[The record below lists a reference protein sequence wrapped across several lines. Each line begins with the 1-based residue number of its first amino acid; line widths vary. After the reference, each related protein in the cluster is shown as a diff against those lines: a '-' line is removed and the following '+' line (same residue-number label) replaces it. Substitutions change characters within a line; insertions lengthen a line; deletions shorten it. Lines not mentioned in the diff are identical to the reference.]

1 MGKRIHTMEFNKV
14 EIVNNL
20 KTLESAILKAR
31 DGIDLNQK
39 SGMDLTK
46 AFNDLDQIGDD
57 LACVRILMNKI
68 ECDQITEF
76 PLVER
81 TNFMSGKTFL
91 EEPDRPYYCSPSS
104 EAYWSM

>member
-1 MGKRIHTMEFNKV
+1 MEFNKV

-31 DGIDLNQK
+31 DDIDLNHK

-57 LACVRILMNKI
+57 LACVRILIDKI

-81 TNFMSGKTFL
+81 TNARFGTTFL
-91 EEPDRPYYCSPSS
+91 EEPDTPYYCSPSS

>member
-1 MGKRIHTMEFNKV
+1 MEFNKT
-14 EIVNNL
+14 EIINNL
-20 KTLESAILKAR
+20 KALESAILKAR
-31 DGIDLNQK
+31 DNIDLNQK
-39 SGMDLTK
+39 SGMDLTE
-46 AFNDLDQIGDD
+46 AFSDLDQIGDD

>member
-1 MGKRIHTMEFNKV
+1 MEFNKT
-14 EIVNNL
+14 EIINNL
-20 KTLESAILKAR
+20 KALESAILKAR
-31 DGIDLNQK
+31 DNIDLNQK

-46 AFNDLDQIGDD
+46 AFSDLDQIGDD
-57 LACVRILMNKI
+57 LACVRILVNKI

>member
-1 MGKRIHTMEFNKV
+1 MEFNKT
-14 EIVNNL
+14 EIINNL
-20 KTLESAILKAR
+20 KALESAILKAR
-31 DGIDLNQK
+31 DNIDLNQK

-46 AFNDLDQIGDD
+46 AFGDLDQIGDD

>member
-1 MGKRIHTMEFNKV
+1 MEFNKT
-14 EIVNNL
+14 EIINNL
-20 KTLESAILKAR
+20 KALESAILKAR
-31 DGIDLNQK
+31 DNIDLNQK

-46 AFNDLDQIGDD
+46 AFSDLDQIGDD